1 MVEGILSGPVAASSQ
16 VPNSSKDLFPQK
28 NGDNDHRATNEGQAG
43 QRSQTIAPVGE
54 GPVSPWV
61 LGSAS
66 VVAGVIS
73 GVE

>member
-1 MVEGILSGPVAASSQ
+1 MVEGILSGSLAASSQ
-16 VPNSSKDLFPQK
+16 VPNSNKDLFPQK

-43 QRSQTIAPVGE
+43 QRSQSIASVGE
-54 GPVSPWV
+54 GSVSPRD
-61 LGSAS
+61 LGCAS